1 LLRKLEVDN
10 FKSLCNFS
18 IEFSPL
24 SVLIGSNSVGKSSI
38 LHAISLISHF
48 ANGSVKEY
56 LLKRN
61 WHSTELKSKHYHASK
76 RNITFSA
83 QFSLGESN
91 LKWDFTLTAKKD
103 EDTLTC
109 VREKITDMDTQSI
122 LLIRETKSM
131 TWYDYTKNKME
142 KFPEIQLLG
151 SMLSLIDTDKEV
163 VRFPQL
169 VELKRFVSGI
179 NSSELLSP
187 EKMKRTSRY
196 DATDLGIG
204 GERLGAFLH
213 SLNTDQRQ
221 LINEKIKECYPYLQ
235 NVLTSKKRYGHVT
248 LQMSEK
254 FKDIEPYTVNANYI
268 SDGLLRIIAIISL
281 SALDESYTAI
291 LLDEIEDGI
300 NPGLAANLI
309 NYLIDM
315 TKETKKQIFITTH
328 SPIML
333 NYFDEDSVI
342 FLWRHQSG
350 SVYAHKMFESP
361 ELREHLKFMNPGE
374 VWLNLEQYEIET
386 LLSKRIEKS
395 ESH

>member
-1 LLRKLEVDN
+1 LLKKLDIDN

-48 ANGSVKEY
+48 ANGSIKEY

-83 QFSLGESN
+83 QFSLNKSN
-91 LKWDFTLTAKKD
+91 LKWDFTLIPKKE

-109 VREKITDMDTQSI
+109 VREKIIDLDTQKI
-122 LLIRETKSM
+122 LLIRETKKM
-131 TWYDYTKNKME
+131 TWYDLTKDKME
-142 KFPEIQLLG
+142 NFPEIQLIG
-151 SMLSLIDTDKEV
+151 SMLSLIDTDKEEE
-163 VRFPQL
+163 RFPQL

-213 SLNTDQRQ
+213 SLDSNQRQ
-221 LINEKIKECYPYLQ
+221 LINKKIKECYPYLQ
-235 NVLTSKKRYGHVT
+235 SVITSKKSYGHVA
-248 LQMSEK
+248 LQMTEK
-254 FKDIEPYTVNANYI
+254 FNDIEPYSVNANYI

-315 TKETKKQIFITTH
+315 TEENQKQIFITTH

-333 NYFDEDSVI
+333 NYFDEESVI
-342 FLWRHQSG
+342 FLWRPQSG

-361 ELREHLKFMNPGE
+361 ELREHLRYMNPGE
-374 VWLNLEQYEIET
+374 VWLNLEQYEIEK
-386 LLSKRIEKS
+386 LLSERKEIT